1 MSIVADQRTPGWFWL
16 HDRIIDTYGR
26 ELGPIGIAVYA
37 CLARH
42 ADKAGESFP
51 AKNTIATEI
60 GASKRA
66 VDTAIARL
74 AHFKLITITKR
85 KANPGDFD
93 SNIYTLLNPPRFIV
107 KPPVKTLDDLAAEA
121 AEAENQPAPRSAP
134 SSSPSLDR
142 PLSVFP
148 SGASGALPVVQV
160 VHYPPAG
167 DAPGSAGGALPPGQN
182 DGSQLPMPPEFPS
195 LTASNGSTTT
205 SENPWEKTKAFMR
218 LQLPKSTYDSWL
230 RDTVLLAATE
240 DEYTIRVHD
249 ANTREWLSKRLQNK
263 IALNL
268 QSIAGRQI
276 TVKYVTAQEIP
287 Q

>member
-51 AKNTIATEI
+51 AKITIATEI

-74 AHFKLITITKR
+74 AHFKLITVTKR
-85 KANPGDFD
+85 KATPGDFD

-107 KPPVKTLDDLAAEA
+107 QPPVKTLDDLAAEA

-148 SGASGALPVVQV
+148 SGAGGALPVVQV

-167 DAPGSAGGALPPGQN
+167 DAPGSAGGALPPWQK

-195 LTASNGSTTT
+195 LTASTT

-218 LQLPKSTYDSWL
+218 LQLPRSTYDTWL
-230 RDTVLLAATE
+230 RDTTLIAATE

-268 QSIAGRQI
+268 QSVAGRQI

>member
-51 AKNTIATEI
+51 AKITIATEI

-74 AHFKLITITKR
+74 AHFKLITVTKR
-85 KANPGDFD
+85 KATPGDFD

-107 KPPVKTLDDLAAEA
+107 QPPVKTLDDLAAEA

-148 SGASGALPVVQV
+148 SGAGGALPVVQV

-167 DAPGSAGGALPPGQN
+167 DAPGSAGGALPPWQT
-182 DGSQLPMPPEFPS
+182 DGSQLPMLPEFPS
-195 LTASNGSTTT
+195 LTASTT

-218 LQLPKSTYDSWL
+218 LQLPRSTYDTWL
-230 RDTVLLAATE
+230 RDTTLIAATE

-268 QSIAGRQI
+268 QSVAGRQI